1 MRSCARYWR
10 KTEMAKVYG
19 LTGSI
24 GMGKSAV
31 AAMLVKLGVPVY
43 DADAEVHRLQGPGG
57 AAVAAIE
64 ARFPGT
70 TGPQGVDRRK
80 LSAMVLRHPTE
91 LRALEAII
99 HPMLRARRAEFLRR
113 YRARDFVVLDIPLLF
128 ETGGHRKLDGVIVVT
143 APAWKQRA
151 RVLARPNMSPAKF
164 RAILEMQVPD
174 AVKRARADYII
185 HTGTTFYRTKGQVR
199 RLVACLRRKAGG

>member
-1 MRSCARYWR
+1 MVARI
-10 KTEMAKVYG
+10 YG

-31 AAMLVKLGVPVY
+31 AAMLQKLDIPLY

-57 AAVAAIE
+57 DAVAAIE

-70 TGPQGVDRRK
+70 TGPDGVDRKK
-80 LSAMVLRHPTE
+80 LSAAVIGHPHE
-91 LRALEAII
+91 MKALEQII
-99 HPMLRARRAEFLRR
+99 HPMLRKRRADFLRR
-113 YRARDFVVLDIPLLF
+113 HRSRDFVVLDLPLLF

-151 RVLARPNMSPAKF
+151 RVLARSNMSPAKF
-164 RAILEMQVPD
+164 RAILDMQVPD

-185 HTGTTFYRTKGQVR
+185 HTGATFHHTRSQVR
-199 RLVACLRRKAGG
+199 RLVACLRAKAGR